1 MANFKEVFRNEH
13 VILPVIHVRSV
24 EQTLTNAKI
33 IRDAGADGAFLISME
48 GMDYLGLR
56 NLHSTVKDELP
67 DFWLGANFLDIT
79 TFDVFDI
86 VNEKIDG
93 VWADNADIMERFKT
107 QPLADAINEVRI
119 NSKWEGL
126 YFGGVAHKYQRPV
139 LQRDLPKAAAIAKNY
154 MDVVTTTGVG
164 TGIAADIEKIKIM
177 KKALGDFPLAIAS
190 GISPENVESFMPYA
204 NAFLVATS
212 LMESIEYFNPKRV
225 EALIKAVR

>member
-1 MANFKEVFRNEH
+1 MANFREVFKNEH
-13 VILPVIHVRSV
+13 VILPVIHVRTI
-24 EQTLTNAKI
+24 EQTITSAKI
-33 IRDAGADGAFLISME
+33 VRDAGADGAFLISME

-56 NLHSTVKDELP
+56 HLHSTVKDELP
-67 DFWLGANFLDIT
+67 DFWLGVNFLDIT
-79 TFDVFDI
+79 AFHSFNI
-86 VNEKIDG
+86 VSEKING
-93 VWADNADIMERFKT
+93 VWADNAEILKRTDD
-107 QPLADAINEVRI
+107 QLLAETTNQVRI
-119 NSKWEGL
+119 NNKWEGL

-154 MDVVTTTGVG
+154 MDVVTTTGAG
-164 TGIAADIEKIKIM
+164 TGIAADLEKIKIM

-212 LMESIEYFNPKRV
+212 LMWSIEYFNPKRV